1 MMSTIRG
8 SEGLVRVQDSPS
20 DESDRPKTGAS
31 IIGTPGRIISGVFSF
46 LSSPWS
52 RKRED
57 LDDSLDHASDADSTD
72 NGPAVQRLESSG
84 CVDLII

>member
-1 MMSTIRG
+1 M
-8 SEGLVRVQDSPS
+8 QDSS
-20 DESDRPKTGAS
+20 SEESDRPRTTGAS

-57 LDDSLDHASDADSTD
+57 HDDSLDNASDADSTE
-72 NGPAVQRLESSG
+72 NGSAVQNREIAG
-84 CVDLII
+84 CVDHTLY